1 MKQIYNFENAVPPL
15 VTEKKL
21 AAELKHRELRRQT
34 MILRIASVILS
45 IAMVLFAFLVAPRS
59 MPIAIAV
66 ICLFG
71 ISLIGNGIITVIFCR
86 KGASLR

>member
-21 AAELKHRELRRQT
+21 AAELKRREVRRQT

-45 IAMVLFAFLVAPRS
+45 LAMVPW
-59 MPIAIAV
+59 
-66 ICLFG
+66 
-71 ISLIGNGIITVIFCR
+71 R
-86 KGASLR
+86 KLH